1 MLFDHEKPKARM
13 DQNGDMTKQQVG
25 ALGAARPAAV
35 LPALQFL
42 LLRLTSP

>member
-13 DQNGDMTKQQVG
+13 DQNGDMTKRTRD
-25 ALGAARPAAV
+25 ALIAASAPAV

-42 LLRLTSP
+42 LLRLTNP